1 MLLTSFGYF
10 LFRDYF
16 QNLILSSKFSGTTVS
31 FYNFDRGDP
40 WRELFSKNEGQ
51 PQNQEFDSQNGCGSI
66 LYFGLRFITSHPT
79 WN

>member
-31 FYNFDRGDP
+31 LYNFDRGLVTP
-40 WRELFSKNEGQ
+40 GGNYSPKNEGQ

-79 WN
+79 